1 MQIPFTAEQ
10 FLRVFKQYNETIW
23 PFQIMLY
30 FFALLAVF
38 FSFIKGKHSRKNYFH
53 DSFAYVDMDGRRL
66 PYTLFFQHQQSC
78 LYFRWCIY
86 FARNSFFLFFISSK
100 KTHISRCLLL
110 LAMPMVINSF

>member
-10 FLRVFKQYNETIW
+10 FLQVFKQYNETIW

-38 FSFIKGKHSRKNYFH
+38 FSFIKGKHSQKIISTILSLMWIWMGIVYHILDFSSINKA
-53 DSFAYVDMDGRRL
+53 AYIFGGAFIL
-66 PYTLFFQHQQSC
+66 QE
-78 LYFRWCIY
+78 I
-86 FARNSFFLFFISSK
+86 LFFIFYFFK